1 MQPVDWVV
9 AAMTGTVCTVLLIVL
24 LNTTI
29 GKHDLTEE
37 KARIIGG
44 IILSMLSIIYLYIG
58 SRLGVDP

>member
-9 AAMTGTVCTVLLIVL
+9 AGMTATVCAVLLIVL

-29 GKHDLTEE
+29 GRHDLTDE
-37 KARIIGG
+37 KARIVGG

-58 SRLGVDP
+58 SRLGVQP